1 MVFIRM
7 HGLQNGRRP
16 GDRRFANSVGRGKSG
31 FGRAGKWTDE
41 FPGLLN
47 TAKRSEVA
55 LEVACAVGDW
65 PCKTANSVLPGRD
78 AAGKRLLLYSGHA
91 VKSTAR
97 TIPVK
102 TSTAEYP
109 VIVGRGLF
117 TEIPRRMRLDRAPR
131 RVFVLTSPEIWSLW
145 GRQLL
150 AALPGAAAPTALFLP
165 AGERYKR
172 MAQVERLA
180 TEMAEAGADRSS
192 VLIAFGGGIVG
203 DVGGFLAAI
212 YMRGIDYV
220 QVPTTL
226 LAQVDS
232 SVGGK
237 TGVNLTAGKNLAGS
251 FHHPRAVFADIDVL
265 QTLPESELRAGL
277 FESVKAGII
286 RDAPLFRFMEH
297 NAEAIL
303 RREPAALERVI
314 GASIRM
320 KAGVVA
326 IDERESGLRMILNFG
341 HTLGHAIEAATGY
354 RRLLH
359 GEAIAWGMLAALRIA
374 LQRGTV
380 AEDQVERIETT
391 IAAYGPLPPFRTT
404 TDKLLDAAGR
414 DKKNRAG
421 KRRFV
426 LPKGIGDAV
435 VVEDVT
441 GAEMEA
447 AARWVLDRARS
458 SKHD

>member
-1 MVFIRM
+1 MS
-7 HGLQNGRRP
+7 L
-16 GDRRFANSVGRGKSG
+16 GK
-31 FGRAGKWTDE
+31 
-41 FPGLLN
+41 
-47 TAKRSEVA
+47 
-55 LEVACAVGDW
+55 
-65 PCKTANSVLPGRD
+65 
-78 AAGKRLLLYSGHA
+78 AA
-91 VKSTAR
+91 
-97 TIPVK
+97 
-102 TSTAEYP
+102 
-109 VIVGRGLF
+109 
-117 TEIPRRMRLDRAPR
+117 R
-131 RVFVLTSPEIWSLW
+131 RVFVLTSPEIWALW
-145 GRQLL
+145 GKQLL
-150 AALPGAAAPTALFLP
+150 AALPESCAPTALFLP

-192 VLIAFGGGIVG
+192 LLIAFGGGIVG

-220 QVPTTL
+220 QAPTTL

-251 FHHPRAVFADIDVL
+251 FHHPRAVFADIDLL
-265 QTLPESELRAGL
+265 QTLSERELRAGL
-277 FESVKAGII
+277 FESIKAGII
-286 RDAPLFRFMEH
+286 RDALLFRFMEQ

-374 LQRGTV
+374 LERGTV
-380 AEDQVERIETT
+380 GEDHAERIEKT
-391 IAAYGPLPPFRTT
+391 IAAYGPLPAFRTT
-404 TDKLLDAAGR
+404 AGKLLDAAGR

-441 GAEMEA
+441 DAEMEA
-447 AARWVLDRARS
+447 AALWVLAKARG
-458 SKHD
+458 